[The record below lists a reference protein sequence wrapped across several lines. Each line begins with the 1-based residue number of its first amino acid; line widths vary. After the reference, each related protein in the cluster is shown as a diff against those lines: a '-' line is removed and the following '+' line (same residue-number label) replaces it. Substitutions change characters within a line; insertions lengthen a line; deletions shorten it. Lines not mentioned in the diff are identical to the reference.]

1 MKKISN
7 ETKEKLVLS
16 FSLKNCIKN
25 YYYKISITDDKNE
38 KFETDRIL
46 YKNDDGII
54 NFEEKMIYD
63 YKFEKRQKVII
74 ATTTS
79 QFYKGSTNENSCD
92 HERITVFASLILS
105 PGSIYDRPIS
115 NNYNSEVIS
124 IKVDKEENEKENI
137 YLFDF
142 LKQGVKLSC
151 YISLDFSK
159 KEKSTMKDIK
169 DINLNILKHIFQI
182 LQPYSK
188 DHYFHPSGF
197 GAKIA
202 QSNLSVFNR
211 DKLNYSTDELI
222 KSYRTFLEHPKI
234 IPDKNIFFSPLI
246 KKMIE
251 DVNQT
256 YQSNIYNV
264 LFVLLSGNIDKKDYK
279 EIINSLILSSYLPL
293 SIIVIGIGKNDF
305 STYKELFNLNNKN
318 SSENMP
324 KNKDNIIFISLKSKS
339 EVNTTVEYCLKEL
352 RKHIIEFYQMVKYK
366 EEKGNVQKLKC
377 SENVSILFEKNSKE
391 SKMLKDSV
399 INPEENI
406 DVTNPYSTPEG
417 SYTLPGDEEY
427 SQSNISSCNNSNI
440 NSSNNNTPGN
450 FSSYKSSKEVQKYVL
465 KDSSMDNPNINTPTG
480 SYNNGKNL
488 EEKKEADQKKEKGI
502 TSRTNEYYST
512 EVSDI
517 KESGFS
523 IFDKK

>member
-1 MKKISN
+1 MKKISD
-7 ETKEKLVLS
+7 EAKEKLVLS

-25 YYYKISITDDKNE
+25 LYYKISISDDKNE
-38 KFETDRIL
+38 KFETERIL
-46 YKNDDGII
+46 HKNDDGII
-54 NFEEKMIYD
+54 NFQEKMFYD
-63 YKFEKRQKVII
+63 YRFDKRQKITI
-74 ATTTS
+74 TTTTS
-79 QFYKGSTNENSCD
+79 KYYKGSNKEDSYD
-92 HERITVFASLILS
+92 YERITVFSSLILS
-105 PGSIYDRPIS
+105 PGSIYERNIS
-115 NNYNSEVIS
+115 SNYNSEIIS
-124 IKVDKEENEKENI
+124 IKIDKDENQSEKI
-137 YLFDF
+137 YLFDY

-159 KEKSTMKDIK
+159 KEKSAMKDIK
-169 DINLNILKHIFQI
+169 DINLSILKHIFQV
-182 LQPYSK
+182 LQVYSK
-188 DHYFHPSGF
+188 DHYFHPSAF
-197 GAKIA
+197 GARMTQQNSIFTKG
-202 QSNLSVFNR
+202 
-211 DKLNYSTDELI
+211 KLNNSVDELI
-222 KSYRTFLEHPKI
+222 KNYKNFLEHPKI
-234 IPDKNIFFSPLI
+234 IPDEKIIFSPLI
-246 KKMIE
+246 KKIID
-251 DVNQT
+251 DVNKT

-279 EIINSLILSSYLPL
+279 EIINSMILSSYLPL
-293 SIIVIGIGKNDF
+293 SIIVIGIGNHDF
-305 STYKELFNLNNKN
+305 SKYKELFNLDNKN

-366 EEKGNVQKLKC
+366 EEKGKVQKLKC

-512 EVSDI
+512 QVSDI